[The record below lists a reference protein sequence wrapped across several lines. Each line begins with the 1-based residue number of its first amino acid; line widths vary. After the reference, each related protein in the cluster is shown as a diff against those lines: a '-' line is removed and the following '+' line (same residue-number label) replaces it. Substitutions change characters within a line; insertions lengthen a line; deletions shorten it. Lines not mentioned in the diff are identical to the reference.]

1 MSAHSTRFGKMIKD
15 QHGVTALEY
24 SLIGAAVAMLL
35 AIVLG
40 DGTGSGMLYELKTTF
55 EKIIEAIRAAVHH

>member
-1 MSAHSTRFGKMIKD
+1 MPTAPTHLRKIIEN
-15 QHGVTALEY
+15 QRGVTALEY

-40 DGTGSGMLYELKTTF
+40 DGTDSGMLYELKTTF
-55 EKIIEAIRAAVHH
+55 EKIVWAIRASVHH

>member
-1 MSAHSTRFGKMIKD
+1 MPTNPTRISKMLED
-15 QHGVTALEY
+15 QRGVTAMEY

-40 DGTGSGMLYELKTTF
+40 DGTDSGILYELKTTF
-55 EKIIEAIRAAVHH
+55 EKIVWAIRASVHH

>member
-1 MSAHSTRFGKMIKD
+1 MIKD